1 MSAPVTSSPEPAQDE
16 PPPSVPAAAHQET
29 TVEPQPK
36 APSVDT
42 ARIARDITQLSVGVA
57 VLLIALKAFAYG
69 ASGSVSILASLTDSA
84 LDLAASLATF
94 FAVRWAAAPADQGH
108 RYGRGKAEAMSA
120 LVQSGLILA
129 SSVFIGWEAIQRIVD
144 PRPVAAGG
152 WATAIILVSIVI
164 TAWLV
169 WMQGRALKKAPSL
182 AIAGDRGHYSADL
195 AASVVVLIGVI
206 SGTWLAAPGL
216 DAAAGLV
223 VAIWLFWGAIGLLR
237 QAADQLLDR
246 AAPEAVGLA
255 VTSAVLSDPRIGG
268 LHALRTRMMGTATH
282 IQMHVDLDPDLSLRD
297 AHAILVEAEARIH
310 AALPQSDVIIHAD
323 PRKRAPFVP
332 VSGPITSEL
341 PTDPDTVPAS
351 EINADTKEPG

>member
-1 MSAPVTSSPEPAQDE
+1 MSAPVTSLPEPAHDE
-16 PPPSVPAAAHQET
+16 PAHDEPGPDLQGPVSGPSAADR
-29 TVEPQPK
+29 P
-36 APSVDT
+36 VDS
-42 ARIARDITQLSVGVA
+42 ARIAREITRLSVGVA
-57 VLLIALKAFAYG
+57 VLLVALKAFAYG

-94 FAVRWAAAPADQGH
+94 FAVRWAAIPADEGH
-108 RYGRGKAEAMSA
+108 RYGRGKAQAMSA
-120 LVQSGLILA
+120 LVQAGLILA
-129 SSVFIGWEAIQRIVD
+129 SSVFIGWEAVQRILD
-144 PRPVAAGG
+144 PRPVEAGG
-152 WATAIILVSIVI
+152 WATGIILLSIAI

-169 WMQGRALKKAPSL
+169 WMQDRALKKAPSL

-195 AASVVVLIGVI
+195 AASIVVLIGVI

-223 VAIWLFWGAIGLLR
+223 VAIWLFWGATGLLR

-246 AAPEAVGLA
+246 AAPEAVGMS

-268 LHALRTRMMGTATH
+268 LHGLRTRTMGTATH

-310 AALPQSDVIIHAD
+310 TALPGSDVIIHAD
-323 PRKRAPFVP
+323 PRKRTTFVP
-332 VSGPITSEL
+332 VSGVLPVTS
-341 PTDPDTVPAS
+341 PGADPADP
-351 EINADTKEPG
+351 EISATG